1 MKVKLKDIFLFKD
14 LCDDT
19 ISRIEEITSL
29 EKLSKD
35 NVLFYEG
42 DDSKY
47 LFLLSKG
54 IIKLYKTAS
63 NDKEVVLKYFHQN
76 ELIAEVANFE
86 RIPYPATAQC
96 FTDCEILKIDFEKLK
111 DIIYSDPE
119 LSFVIQTSLIKKL
132 ET

>member
-47 LFLLSKG
+47 LFFTFKRNN
-54 IIKLYKTAS
+54 KT
-63 NDKEVVLKYFHQN
+63 
-76 ELIAEVANFE
+76 I
-86 RIPYPATAQC
+86 
-96 FTDCEILKIDFEKLK
+96 
-111 DIIYSDPE
+111 
-119 LSFVIQTSLIKKL
+119 
-132 ET
+132 